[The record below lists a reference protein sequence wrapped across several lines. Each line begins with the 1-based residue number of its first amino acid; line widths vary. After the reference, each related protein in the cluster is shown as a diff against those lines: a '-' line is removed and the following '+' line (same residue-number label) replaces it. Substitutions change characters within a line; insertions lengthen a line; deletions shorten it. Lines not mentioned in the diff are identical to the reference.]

1 MSSCLRKHYLSILI
15 NLNKNVRKLNE
26 EQKIYIIEKDMKK
39 FNEIDNK
46 IKEKKDKIFR
56 LNAETKS
63 IENQQKEILKE
74 SIKDLKKKIG
84 LLEVEYEVVKKY
96 NNTYRMNEIKLE
108 IMNKNYKIQ
117 TVQDEIN
124 SLDKEKV
131 NAIELQVT
139 SLKKYIADLEEEN
152 LNDVYDSN
160 LSIYEKNEKDIEKSN
175 KQMLELKQKLKKI
188 HKEHMDKYKSDI
200 KHI

>member
-1 MSSCLRKHYLSILI
+1 MKEEEKRINEKYNIGRESY

-117 TVQDEIN
+117 TVQMIAIPFGISN
-124 SLDKEKV
+124 ARPAHAAARGP
-131 NAIELQVT
+131 NAIVLTV
-139 SLKKYIADLEEEN
+139 
-152 LNDVYDSN
+152 
-160 LSIYEKNEKDIEKSN
+160 IEGPN
-175 KQMLELKQKLKKI
+175 
-188 HKEHMDKYKSDI
+188 
-200 KHI
+200 